1 MQSLA
6 DGRLPEGPAYREGPA
21 NGRTHGLV
29 QRGALFERLSAA
41 SGVVLI
47 CAPAGSGKTVL
58 LRSWVAAAGLQD
70 RAGWVSVRRGERDA
84 QRFWLSVIDALTRRV
99 GVVQRVDPAP
109 TFQGEAV
116 VERLLAD
123 LGALEEPAVLVID
136 DLHELG
142 SADALTWLEM
152 FLAGLPAGLRVVLAT
167 REDPR
172 LGLHRLRLTG
182 DLTELR
188 GPDLRFSLDQTK
200 EMLLSGGIMLS
211 DGGLA
216 LLYERTEGWAAGLRL
231 AVISLGRHP
240 DPERF
245 VTEFSGSERTVAGYL
260 LAEVLE
266 RQPAEVRELLLRT
279 SILERVSGPLAD
291 HLTGSSGSERILQ
304 ELEDANAFVTS
315 LDAGRCWFRYHHLF
329 ADLLQLELRR
339 AAPTIIGPLHRAAAQ
354 WHAQEGNTVEA
365 IHHAQAARDWPLASH
380 LLADHHL
387 DLTLDGR
394 TGTVCQLLSAF
405 PDDVATA
412 DAELALVFGT
422 ARLMDQERDQG
433 ASYIDL
439 AQRLAE
445 SVPEERRPRFDVVLG
460 VLRLLIA
467 RWRGDLGTVLEAIQG
482 MDAALAAL
490 PAGERALSDALRS
503 SALQSLGVAELW
515 SSRFDEARRHL
526 EQALALARRADR
538 PWLEIPCLGH
548 LGIAGPWAGATLSEG
563 LQRSEEAVRIADAH
577 GWGED
582 PVIVTGL
589 ATGAITLL
597 WLGRLDEVEQWLE
610 RAEHTLH
617 PDGEPATELIV
628 HHARGLLRLAQG
640 RFDEALAGFRAAER
654 MQALLAD
661 RHPFMLRTWARVLQT
676 QVRMDQLDAAQA
688 AIADIG
694 DAERGTSEIRVAA
707 AVIHLAASD
716 PEQALEV
723 LGPVIE
729 GSAPRMHP
737 VTASTEAQ
745 VFHAVACDQ
754 LGDTRAAESS
764 MERALD
770 LAEPQ
775 GIVLPFILAP
785 TRGILER
792 LPRHRTA
799 HATLRRTILDV
810 LAGST
815 PPPQGKPAP
824 LLDELSEAEL
834 RVVRYLPTNLRAPE
848 IAAELFVSTNTI
860 RTHQRHIYAKLGA
873 HGRAEAVAR
882 ARELGLLAPSARP
895 R

>member
-6 DGRLPEGPAYREGPA
+6 DGRLQERPTYPEGLGT
-21 NGRTHGLV
+21 GRTGGLV
-29 QRGALFERLSAA
+29 QRDALFELLSAA

-58 LRSWVAAAGLQD
+58 LRSWVEAAGLQD
-70 RAGWVSVRRGERDA
+70 RVGWVSVRRGERDA
-84 QRFWLSVIDALTRRV
+84 QRFWLSVIDALAGPV

-109 TFQGEAV
+109 IFQGEAV

-123 LGALEEPAVLVID
+123 LGSVEDPAVLLID
-136 DLHELG
+136 DLHELD
-142 SADALTWLEM
+142 SADALSWLEV
-152 FLAGLPAGLRVVLAT
+152 FLARLPAALRVVLAT

-182 DLTELR
+182 ELTELR
-188 GPDLRFSLDQTK
+188 GRDLRFSLHETK
-200 EMLLSGGIMLS
+200 ELLRAAGITLS
-211 DGGLA
+211 DGGVA

-279 SILERVSGPLAD
+279 SVLERVSGPLAD
-291 HLTGSSGSERILQ
+291 YLTGRSGSERILQ
-304 ELEDANAFVTS
+304 ELEEANAFVTS

-354 WHAQEGNTVEA
+354 WHEQEGNTIEA
-365 IHHAQAARDWPLASH
+365 IQHGQAARDWPLASR
-380 LLADHHL
+380 LLADHHV

-405 PDDVATA
+405 PDDVAAA

-422 ARLMDQERDQG
+422 ARLMDQDREQG
-433 ASYIDL
+433 ARYVDL
-439 AQRLAE
+439 AQRLVD
-445 SVPEERRPRFDVVLG
+445 SVPEERRRRFDVVLG

-467 RWRGDLGTVLEAIQG
+467 RWRGDLETVLEATQG
-482 MDAALAAL
+482 MEAALAAL
-490 PAGERALSDALRS
+490 PAGARALSDALRS
-503 SALQSLGVAELW
+503 SALQNLGVAELW
-515 SSRFDEARRHL
+515 SSRLDDARRDL
-526 EQALALARRADR
+526 EQALALARRAGR

-548 LGIAGPWAGATLSEG
+548 LGIAGPWTGLTFSEG
-563 LQRSEEAVRIADAH
+563 LELSEEAVRIADAH

-589 ATGAITLL
+589 ATGAMALL
-597 WLGRLDEVEQWLE
+597 WLGRFDEVERWLE
-610 RAEHTLH
+610 RADRTLH
-617 PDGEPATELIV
+617 PEGEPGTELIV
-628 HHARGLLRLAQG
+628 HHARGVLRLAQG
-640 RFDEALAGFRAAER
+640 RFDEALEAFRAAER
-654 MQALLAD
+654 MQSLLAD
-661 RHPFMLRTWARVLQT
+661 RHPFALRTRARLLQT
-676 QVRMDQLDAAQA
+676 QVGTGQREAAQS
-688 AIADIG
+688 AIAEIG
-694 DAERGTSEIRVAA
+694 DAERGTSEIRIAA
-707 AVIHLAASD
+707 AVIHLAAPD
-716 PEQALEV
+716 PEQALDI
-723 LGPVIE
+723 LAPVIE

-737 VTASTEAQ
+737 LTATTEAQ
-745 VFHAVACDQ
+745 VLDAVAHDQ
-754 LGDTRAAESS
+754 LGDTRAAELT
-764 MERALD
+764 METALD

-785 TRGILER
+785 TQRILER
-792 LPRHRTA
+792 LTRHQTA
-799 HATLRRTILDV
+799 HAMLRQTILDV
-810 LAGST
+810 LAGSA
-815 PPPQGKPAP
+815 PAVHRKPAP

-834 RVVRYLPTNLRAPE
+834 RVIRYLPTNLRAPE

-882 ARELGLLAPSARP
+882 ARELGLLAPSVRS